1 MTLPPLFFLQN
12 MGPCHLFSPWFS
24 HKNNQSGMSGQADYG
39 CFMKRTLQSWT
50 LIYLIFYYLWG
61 WISEQSYTLFS
72 CHFSHCPLILGKK
85 KKQRNSEHSPVSPV
99 FTQHTL
105 CATVTAGAPFLF
117 ALVTWEAMWRFCV
130 CFVTSCNHFLFSASD
145 DKQRTIPVTTENL
158 HLTRLKLNEVILVL
172 LMTTN

>member
-24 HKNNQSGMSGQADYG
+24 HKNNQSGMSGQADYR

-72 CHFSHCPLILGKK
+72 CHFSHCPLILEKK
-85 KKQRNSEHSPVSPV
+85 KSEEAQNILQFLQCLLNTHSVLQS
-99 FTQHTL
+99 
-105 CATVTAGAPFLF
+105 TAGAPFLF